1 MTVKNCMAKS
11 DDGGFIGR
19 KCRKPF
25 KPKTMKINA
34 NKYRAM
40 MEAIFIRVSFLV
52 RLRFLGDGAG
62 LLEPK
67 TRPARIKLC
76 SIAVADVAKKVRLPG
91 RVFEKG
97 LIHFAVIK
105 SRHRP

>member
-1 MTVKNCMAKS
+1 MTVKYCMANS
-11 DDGGFIGR
+11 DFGGFIGR

-52 RLRFLGDGAG
+52 RLSFLCNNAG
-62 LLEPK
+62 LLKAK
-67 TRPARIKLC
+67 TGAARIKLC

-97 LIHFAVIK
+97 LIHLAVIK
-105 SRHRP
+105 S